1 MSGAVEGP
9 DGVLGDG
16 QGAEPLAGAFP
27 RLRDRSP
34 TSTCHTTAA
43 TLRGACQW
51 AKSKG
56 LNLPKPHQREIV

>member
-43 TLRGACQW
+43 TLRGT
-51 AKSKG
+51 
-56 LNLPKPHQREIV
+56 NLESGVLLGFWGILVT